1 MRKLES
7 AICLAMAR
15 VRPPSGA
22 AETFTIQ
29 YLGSGLDFVDC
40 TFQPLN
46 CGPRTVSWNPIVTV
60 QTVSGADGIYS
71 FNVDPPDNPANT
83 LTSLSLVGNSLV
95 GSSFTTQHSSGA
107 LIGGNLAA
115 TVQGGRVTSIDG
127 LIAGSFHEMWGF
139 SGGTEVLNFCCVPP
153 NTLPNGQAAMVP
165 EPETYALM
173 VAGLAAG
180 ALVQRR
186 QQPQSAIR
194 SRRNAL
200 SPSGRRGDPCLA
212 YAYRVFGVRY
222 RHQSMTGIATT
233 SLRPV
238 YATGK
243 GSFGM
248 PTLHRSHQ
256 YFDFNLPIWRLPS
269 KTTRGRVGRSGARTR
284 RSRTGRLA

>member
-1 MRKLES
+1 M
-7 AICLAMAR
+7 
-15 VRPPSGA
+15 RPPSGA

-127 LIAGSFHEMWGF
+127 LIAGSFHGDVGLQRGHRKF
-139 SGGTEVLNFCCVPP
+139 FNFCCVPP

-186 QQPQSAIR
+186 RTIR
-194 SRRNAL
+194 NRRFA
-200 SPSGRRGDPCLA
+200 PGETP
-212 YAYRVFGVRY
+212 
-222 RHQSMTGIATT
+222 
-233 SLRPV
+233 
-238 YATGK
+238 
-243 GSFGM
+243 
-248 PTLHRSHQ
+248 
-256 YFDFNLPIWRLPS
+256 
-269 KTTRGRVGRSGARTR
+269 
-284 RSRTGRLA
+284 